1 MANTRREEN
10 LDEGNNNGLEGTVEI
25 LERIYT
31 DKDQPGAS
39 PSLDESLRCISQFV
53 NQHFF
58 IRDSGKSRA
67 DLWAFAA
74 LMAVEFGK
82 ETTNIACIEGD
93 SSPRSHSAGNQE
105 VDEIFTTGST
115 ALVFVFIILVSRLVR
130 SRCRVRSSSRQGV
143 PTALRFLII
152 FHFFSLTLVSL
163 ERRRVWLQGDERGSS
178 PEPRWKRPF
187 HHRVLPRFLC
197 HDWQGGAAV
206 SNPQYSKIEQL

>member
-31 DKDQPGAS
+31 DKDHPGAS
-39 PSLDESLRCISQFV
+39 PSLDESLRCISQFI

-93 SSPRSHSAGNQE
+93 SSPRSQQQGTKKLIKCLQQ
-105 VDEIFTTGST
+105 D
-115 ALVFVFIILVSRLVR
+115 
-130 SRCRVRSSSRQGV
+130 RQ
-143 PTALRFLII
+143 L
-152 FHFFSLTLVSL
+152 
-163 ERRRVWLQGDERGSS
+163 
-178 PEPRWKRPF
+178 
-187 HHRVLPRFLC
+187 
-197 HDWQGGAAV
+197 
-206 SNPQYSKIEQL
+206 

>member
-39 PSLDESLRCISQFV
+39 PSLDESLRCISQFI

-105 VDEIFTTGST
+105 VDKMFTGLT
-115 ALVFVFIILVSRLVR
+115 ALVFVFIILVSLLVR

-152 FHFFSLTLVSL
+152 FTFLV
-163 ERRRVWLQGDERGSS
+163 
-178 PEPRWKRPF
+178 
-187 HHRVLPRFLC
+187 
-197 HDWQGGAAV
+197 
-206 SNPQYSKIEQL
+206 